1 MKVFP
6 FMRPLEGK
14 RCLLVGGGAIA
25 LRKAEKLCPFGVRL
39 YVCAR
44 ECADFSPF
52 GAEILQGEYSPRLLE
67 GMDVA
72 VAATDDREL
81 NARVARDCRA
91 RGIPVNSVDDVQN
104 CDFFFPA
111 LIVRGEVV
119 VGISTGGASP
129 ALDAALGESL
139 GRTDGPG
146 EGQLQYQIRPA
157 PDGGFRPGVTAYQ
170 RKVTPLD
177 KIAAHGANNGGVS
190 AEFTAHHADHPA
202 LRTQAAADLLHQMHM
217 AAVEGIIFCYDTSG
231 FHICHL
237 KAVTK

>member
-129 ALDAALGESL
+129 ALAAVLREYLESCLPAGLEEVAVRAQALRKSLPADEYKQRVRELFYAALGE
-139 GRTDGPG
+139 
-146 EGQLQYQIRPA
+146 EG
-157 PDGGFRPGVTAYQ
+157 
-170 RKVTPLD
+170 
-177 KIAAHGANNGGVS
+177 AHGK
-190 AEFTAHHADHPA
+190 D
-202 LRTQAAADLLHQMHM
+202 
-217 AAVEGIIFCYDTSG
+217 
-231 FHICHL
+231 
-237 KAVTK
+237 